1 MTELQSAVAAFA
13 LLGIALATPREAL
26 AQGTGTVTCE
36 SRDDRRVHCSVSNLD
51 TESVTMERKLS
62 QANCYRD
69 ESWGVDS
76 RGIWVSDGCR
86 AVFAYARSSAYGG
99 NQSQGRPGTI
109 ECDSKDNKRTYCNV
123 SGIDPQSVTME
134 RKLSK
139 ANCYRDQSW
148 GATSRGIWVDR
159 GCRAIFN
166 YVSHGG
172 GYDQGGGSGG
182 SASVSSMRR
191 ACVERASRDWAV
203 TEENIEI
210 TNSERQDN
218 GGYRFNIQSKRTS
231 GVCMVDREGNVYRLS
246 TN

>member
-1 MTELQSAVAAFA
+1 
-13 LLGIALATPREAL
+13 
-26 AQGTGTVTCE
+26 
-36 SRDDRRVHCSVSNLD
+36 
-51 TESVTMERKLS
+51 MERKLS
-62 QANCYRD
+62 Q
-69 ESWGVDS
+69 
-76 RGIWVSDGCR
+76 
-86 AVFAYARSSAYGG
+86 
-99 NQSQGRPGTI
+99 
-109 ECDSKDNKRTYCNV
+109 
-123 SGIDPQSVTME
+123 
-134 RKLSK
+134 

-166 YVSHGG
+166 YVSHDGGSSNQGG
-172 GYDQGGGSGG
+172 GYGG

-231 GVCMVDREGNVYRLS
+231 GICMVDREGNVYRMS